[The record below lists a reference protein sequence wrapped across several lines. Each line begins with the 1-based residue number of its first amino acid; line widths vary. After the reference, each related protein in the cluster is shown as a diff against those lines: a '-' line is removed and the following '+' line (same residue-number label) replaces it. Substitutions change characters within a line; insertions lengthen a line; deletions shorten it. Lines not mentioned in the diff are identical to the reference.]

1 MTEQERDK
9 MLTIIQDW
17 METQEDEMVYATTND
32 EEDYSYARGKISAYR
47 QVIGLINRVY
57 KKGLIT

>member
-9 MLTIIQDW
+9 MLTIIRGW
-17 METQEDEMVYATTND
+17 IETQEDEMTYATTND
-32 EEDYSYARGKISAYR
+32 EEDSYARGKISAYR

-57 KKGLIT
+57 RKGLIT